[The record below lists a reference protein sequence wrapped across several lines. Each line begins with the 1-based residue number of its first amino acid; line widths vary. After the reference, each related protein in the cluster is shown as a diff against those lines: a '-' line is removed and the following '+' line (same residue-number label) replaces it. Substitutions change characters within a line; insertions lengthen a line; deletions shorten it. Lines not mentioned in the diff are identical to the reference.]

1 MSRGY
6 LVLWAARHQRR
17 DWEDLCA
24 DYRRRIQHNASIRDQ
39 MIKVK
44 GSSDDPGRIKAE
56 GAALLAA
63 LPDPCWTVALDPR
76 GKTLSSEAFAR
87 ELARLEEDWP
97 HPVAFVIGS
106 DAGLDEEVSKA
117 ARLRLSYGP
126 MIYGHELARLVLYE
140 QLYRALCIRR
150 GIKYH
155 RR

>member
-6 LVLWAARHQRR
+6 LVLWAARNQRR
-17 DWEDLCA
+17 DWEKLCS
-24 DYRRRIQHNASIRDQ
+24 DYRRRIQHNAPIRDQ

-44 GSSDDPGRIKAE
+44 GSSDDPGRMKAE
-56 GAALLAA
+56 GTALLAA
-63 LPDPCWTVALDPR
+63 LPDPCWTIALDPR

-87 ELARLEEDWP
+87 ELSRLEEDWP

-106 DAGLDEEVSKA
+106 DAGLDQEVVQTA
-117 ARLRLSYGP
+117 LMRLSYGP
-126 MIYGHELARLVLYE
+126 MVYGHELARLVLYE